1 MTQEE
6 EKTSDLAQLKATF
19 IQAKNKLNRLD
30 QPLEELTQLCE
41 AVKHAISTNRME
53 NEPEFAKFINE
64 EVAIGIMQKLA
75 KTGSFDTNVSSELRG
90 FNLAKN
96 APTALTR
103 LLTDYSAAIV
113 CECVCGLDGGVHR
126 YVCDGTQS

>member
-6 EKTSDLAQLKATF
+6 EKTSDLAQLKVTF

-41 AVKHAISTNRME
+41 AVKDAISTNRME
-53 NEPEFAKFINE
+53 NEPEFAKFIND

-75 KTGSFDTNVSSELRG
+75 KTGSFDPNVSYQLRG
-90 FNLAKN
+90 FYLAE
-96 APTALTR
+96 TR
-103 LLTDYSAAIV
+103 PS
-113 CECVCGLDGGVHR
+113 H
-126 YVCDGTQS
+126 